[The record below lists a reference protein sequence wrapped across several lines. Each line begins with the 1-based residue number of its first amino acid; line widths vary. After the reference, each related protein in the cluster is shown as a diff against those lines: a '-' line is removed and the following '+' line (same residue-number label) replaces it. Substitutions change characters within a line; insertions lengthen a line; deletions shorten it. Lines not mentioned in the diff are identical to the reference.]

1 MPSSLPVWFSI
12 YFPIYTFDVLS
23 CLPVI
28 YHQPLSLLACMSV
41 SSCIHFPFTVII
53 FYRKPPS
60 STRMTT
66 ENETMGEDTRTERR
80 TQQKKTGAVR
90 PSDNIGKRIKCY
102 IPKATIYAASW
113 WQHTEITLRCQL
125 LFYCLFFLKNMNKH
139 SEAWVSVLLRYTL
152 YTRTRDRLR
161 DARNGR
167 NTWIHTENL
176 RLNSCVYS

>member
-1 MPSSLPVWFSI
+1 MPSSLPVWFSIYIYI

-66 ENETMGEDTRTERR
+66 EKWDDGRRHKDGEKDATKKNLVPCVRQITLENVLNVIFPRPLFTRPRD
-80 TQQKKTGAVR
+80 G
-90 PSDNIGKRIKCY
+90 N
-102 IPKATIYAASW
+102 IPKSPWDASYCFIVFSFLKIW
-113 WQHTEITLRCQL
+113 TSTLRHGCQ
-125 LFYCLFFLKNMNKH
+125 C
-139 SEAWVSVLLRYTL
+139 
-152 YTRTRDRLR
+152 
-161 DARNGR
+161 
-167 NTWIHTENL
+167 
-176 RLNSCVYS
+176 C